1 MVYNG
6 KPLWKWMIWGL
17 PLLLEIPIS
26 PFQTNLVEL
35 WLLVK
40 QRFQVCTF
48 LMGHCNTSSIVSCPC
63 LLQKVSHGFLT
74 IYKKFTTKYW
84 CESTKWNGM
93 RTTTTTTTTGVDK
106 KTGGDVSQLGLLGMW
121 WKCLDANS
129 LVMKQWWKWP
139 TITSFCSFKVW
150 TEAYLTSGNR
160 PPCIWWHLHLPSR
173 GR

>member
-1 MVYNG
+1 
-6 KPLWKWMIWGL
+6 MIWGYPYFWKYPYHPFKL
-17 PLLLEIPIS
+17 TWWSCGFLWNKDSKFVHFWWGIATPVQLLD
-26 PFQTNLVEL
+26 
-35 WLLVK
+35 
-40 QRFQVCTF
+40 
-48 LMGHCNTSSIVSCPC
+48 CPC

-74 IYKKFTTKYW
+74 ICKKFTTKCW

-93 RTTTTTTTTGVDK
+93 RTTTTTTGVDK